1 MVKFELRVLLI
12 VFLIGLSACKTSP
25 SSESSSE
32 SVLPSSS
39 VSATSA
45 EASPQSVVND
55 EGEPV
60 ISSADKNA
68 PLVDEVIQ
76 QEVKSGEFNLYPMET
91 NGWDE
96 GGWSIITP
104 SEDSRLIYVS
114 ASTGDDE
121 TAEYYVPGDI
131 LDVNLPGNIKP
142 FKTIEAALSKTR
154 EGFADWVLLEKGDV
168 WEIEKVLKVKR
179 GRSPSERAVISS
191 YGSSGERP
199 LIKSTASETIRIWD
213 GVNFVAIKGISLYA
227 SHRDPESTDFV
238 GWGIVPNSIGIRIY
252 KNSEVAAM
260 SVLLEDMKIQFFS
273 YGISI
278 DGGGEIVDVIIRRSI
293 IANSYSETS
302 HSQGVYAGDSSVLL
316 EENIFYH
323 NGWYKQQ
330 IGSGQDKNGGQA
342 TMFNHN
348 TYFSRSHNTIF
359 RKNVFISASS
369 IHNKWTAN
377 SKSEDGFD
385 TVQAKNIVI
394 ENNVYIGGE
403 IGISAGGNTDF
414 NTGFR
419 WENIRISNN
428 IMFAIGRDQPTNRQ
442 LGWYIDASDWDGGAI
457 CGNYLLHNDNDN
469 VTNLKGI
476 IVDGHS
482 ANVSVQKNLI
492 IGLINKVTSR
502 NAAALLLTGDD
513 FHNIQIEKNLIQMI
527 DSKLRPVLTNSF
539 TGVSFKDNS
548 YYSEAEP
555 DQWFSAD
562 SVNYNLE
569 DWQVSSGET
578 GAINTEFPILSPMR
592 SIESYAQSLGNS
604 LEELIVQMTDQSE
617 SLWEKEYTVDA
628 ITDYIKVGYGS
639 FDCN

>member
-1 MVKFELRVLLI
+1 MLPNLRFLFIIFI
-12 VFLIGLSACKTSP
+12 VGLSACKTSP
-25 SSESSSE
+25 TDSDSNKTAPALISTENTELSSEP
-32 SVLPSSS
+32 VLST
-39 VSATSA
+39 ADND
-45 EASPQSVVND
+45 SPLI
-55 EGEPV
+55 GPV
-60 ISSADKNA
+60 LEQD
-68 PLVDEVIQ
+68 
-76 QEVKSGEFNLYPMET
+76 VKSGDFNLYPMEA

-96 GGWSIITP
+96 RGWSIITP

-457 CGNYLLHNDNDN
+457 CGNYLLHNDNDD